1 MVQVFV
7 KTLTSDRVVLAV
19 RESCA
24 IREMKARLAAPLG
37 CQPHLMRLI
46 LEGNELCDE
55 ALLRE
60 HDVTDGAVI
69 LMLPR
74 GELHQIQWAAQR
86 LLQVTTEMQ
95 HAVTAHEEYEESL
108 DDAADCFTLRA
119 RAAGPLLVQHRT
131 EVRRLRCR
139 ERVLPV
145 DMRLRSLVE
154 RQLQIRESGL
164 RLAGTVLLSLRRECL
179 GRLIFCQYLFPA
191 AAGTYISSLHARL
204 CTVTSTITYE
214 QVPVSPL

>member
-1 MVQVFV
+1 MAVVQVFV

-139 ERVLPV
+139 ERLY
-145 DMRLRSLVE
+145 
-154 RQLQIRESGL
+154 
-164 RLAGTVLLSLRRECL
+164 
-179 GRLIFCQYLFPA
+179 RLIF
-191 AAGTYISSLHARL
+191 G
-204 CTVTSTITYE
+204 
-214 QVPVSPL
+214 